1 MTTVRRWLAV
11 LAATA
16 VLAALPSLVAAM
28 PAKSSDL
35 SAAELLRLINS
46 SAGRPYSGYA
56 ESTGGL
62 ALPVTDQFG
71 SVADLFGGRTQL
83 RVWRRSSTDWR
94 VDAIG
99 FAGETG
105 IHHDQYGD
113 WTWNY
118 EANTVN
124 RTGSSVAADVRLP
137 IAADLLPPEL
147 GRRLLSQSL
156 PSEATRIG
164 SDRIAGRNAQGLRVT
179 PNQPASSIAH
189 VEVWA
194 DPETGLPLR
203 VQVRGKQPGAPALTS
218 TFLDF
223 SPAEPP
229 AAATAFAPPAGADIS
244 DRSSR
249 DLVTAIDQW
258 AGVRPPDRLAGL
270 DRNGRLPTLGSVGVY
285 GRGVTELVAVPLSDR
300 IAYSLSQELTDAI
313 GADPDEPRLSLSVG
327 PLNLLLSVPAQPDS
341 AWLLIGTVTAPTLA
355 SAAAELPEHS
365 ELSR

>member
-1 MTTVRRWLAV
+1 VTTVRRWLAV

-16 VLAALPSLVAAM
+16 VLAALPSLVAAV
-28 PAKSSDL
+28 PARNSEL

-46 SAGRPYSGYA
+46 SASRPYSGYA

-62 ALPVTDQFG
+62 ALPATNRFG

-83 RVWRRSSTDWR
+83 RVWHRSSSDWR
-94 VDAIG
+94 VDAIS

-105 IHHDQYGD
+105 IHHDKYGD

-118 EANTVN
+118 ESNTVA
-124 RTGSSVAADVRLP
+124 RTGSALAADVRLP
-137 IAADLLPPEL
+137 TAADLLPPEL
-147 GRRLLSQSL
+147 GRRLLSQAL
-156 PSEATRIG
+156 PQEATRIG
-164 SDRIAGRNAQGLRVT
+164 SARIAGRSAPGLRVT

-203 VQVRGKQPGAPALTS
+203 VQVRGKQSRAPAMTS

-229 AAATAFAPPAGADIS
+229 AATTAFVPPAGSNIS
-244 DRSSR
+244 DRPSR

-258 AGVRPPDRLAGL
+258 ANLKPPDRLAGL
-270 DRNGRLPTLGSVGVY
+270 ERNNRLPTLGSVGVY
-285 GRGVTELVAVPLSDR
+285 GRGVTELLAVPLPGR
-300 IAYSLSQELTDAI
+300 IAYSLGQELAEAI
-313 GADPDEPRLSLSVG
+313 AADPDEPQLSLSIG
-327 PLNLLLSVPAQPDS
+327 PLSLLLSVPSRPDS
-341 AWLLIGTVTAPTLA
+341 AWLLIGTVTAATLA
-355 SAAAELPEHS
+355 AAAAELPAHA
-365 ELSR
+365 ELGP